1 MSVIIGFNLVSLVL
15 IKKYFFKMTYLS
27 LYLFFAKVYRYLNKL
42 FLKFKIL
49 IEVGRL
55 INEK

>member
-1 MSVIIGFNLVSLVL
+1 
-15 IKKYFFKMTYLS
+15 MTYLS
-27 LYLFFAKVYRYLNKL
+27 LYLFLAKVYRYLNKL